1 MAYSRKLRQLA
12 MWITQEFEEIRARR
26 VGPNALLQIVQEV
39 VPNGLFLRIVKVWLD
54 EQPELAEEIKCVLC
68 FWKDDGVGPGI

>member
-26 VGPNALLQIVQEV
+26 VGPNALLQIVH
-39 VPNGLFLRIVKVWLD
+39 
-54 EQPELAEEIKCVLC
+54 
-68 FWKDDGVGPGI
+68 GVGAKWIVSENCESVAR